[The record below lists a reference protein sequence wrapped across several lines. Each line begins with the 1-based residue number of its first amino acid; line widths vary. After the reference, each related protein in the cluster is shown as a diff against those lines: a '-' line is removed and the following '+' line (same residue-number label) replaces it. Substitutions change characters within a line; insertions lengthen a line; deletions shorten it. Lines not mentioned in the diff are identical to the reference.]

1 MGLWTGIFAP
11 VEMLGKRVY
20 YFLYGMWSKNI
31 ANLNSTIGI
40 HAY

>member
-1 MGLWTGIFAP
+1 MGLWTGNFAP

-20 YFLYGMWSKNI
+20 YFLYKISSKNT

-40 HAY
+40 HVY